1 MSDKVTRKL
10 VLTEACWPVFEFVIN
25 FTRQAQL
32 GSAGPVDQVRYEA
45 LSALRDAED
54 LSRNDPATERVWIS
68 HVKPMLVY
76 LIDYRMLNTEWSG
89 RHEWFDHLFETDR
102 TILDHASSEG
112 GELFFRDCDE
122 LQKEYELAERRDR
135 KDKDELAEVLSLY
148 FVCLR
153 LGFKGMYH
161 DRPQELADYTR
172 RLFTRLP
179 AYAATRD
186 REMFPQAYRHNQE
199 VKVNYNLGMTVTM
212 VAVVFLCILGGWFVI
227 SGIAWRSIVG
237 ELTAQA
243 RDWRNGNVP
252 NVQSTAPPEDG

>member
-1 MSDKVTRKL
+1 MSEKAQRKL
-10 VLTEACWPVFEFVIN
+10 VLTEGCWPVFEFIIN

-32 GSAGPVDQVRYEA
+32 RTVGTTEQVRYEA

-54 LSRNDPATERVWIS
+54 LVRNDAATERVWNS
-68 HVKPMLVY
+68 HVKPLLVY
-76 LIDYRMLNTEWSG
+76 FLDYRMLNTDWPG
-89 RHEWFDHLFETDR
+89 RNEWFDHLFETDR

-179 AYAATRD
+179 AYASTRD
-186 REMFPQAYRHNQE
+186 REMFPQAYKHNQE
-199 VKVNYNLGMTVTM
+199 VKVNYNLGMTLTM
-212 VAVVFLCILGGWFVI
+212 VLLISLLLIGGFII
-227 SGIAWRSIVG
+227 SSNFAWNRAVG
-237 ELTAQA
+237 ELRVQKEKWQ
-243 RDWRNGNVP
+243 DGQVP
-252 NVQSTAPPEDG
+252 EPPSTPQGG